1 MIVSKMYYHV
11 NLHEVLNSFSTPNVW
26 FLVHFGCDF
35 VGEKRSVWNPF
46 TKELEEFASS
56 PEPVQ
61 DRGYLAA
68 PGHSR
73 LKGNL
78 KHMQYIV
85 ENSFP
90 IRTWPTWFP
99 FSTFAARKTYNNH
112 RKSLEKWGKR
122 TQRFFSGLVGHSSE
136 LCPEWSFLCSYQASG
151 RRFHVLNPSK
161 QDHGKSYANKSLHTT
176 PSSVRFFAPRRSM
189 TKPKR
194 PKYETVSWATQ
205 SCGDSFREYHSG
217 GEST

>member
-46 TKELEEFASS
+46 TKELEEFAPS
-56 PEPVQ
+56 PEPMQ

-99 FSTFAARKTYNNH
+99 FSTFAARKNIQQPQKVFGEM
-112 RKSLEKWGKR
+112 REKNTTVFFWTCRTFLRAVSRVVIFVLVPGKR
-122 TQRFFSGLVGHSSE
+122 SAFSCFESIKTRSRKI
-136 LCPEWSFLCSYQASG
+136 LCKQVSAHYPIIGSFLCPKAKHDQTKTTEVWDGLVSHA
-151 RRFHVLNPSK
+151 VL
-161 QDHGKSYANKSLHTT
+161 
-176 PSSVRFFAPRRSM
+176 R
-189 TKPKR
+189 
-194 PKYETVSWATQ
+194 W
-205 SCGDSFREYHSG
+205 
-217 GEST
+217 